1 MSKYVLATGIVVVA
15 FSALAVFA
23 QVRGTSQAPASP
35 RQPSTAPSKV
45 AAPDQAAPA
54 QKNGT
59 EKKARRHSRKRVYL
73 GVATVPVEDLGNRAR
88 KRLKLKDTEGVIVV
102 EVMPDSPAE
111 DAGLRHGDIITH
123 VNGKAVEDEEELS
136 EDLSRQGP
144 DKPIKLAIVRD
155 GEKREITAELEE
167 GAVEDFMPAHFG
179 HENGS
184 EGHGGGADHA
194 TLMCIQQMERRI
206 TRLENRIDE
215 LEKTRA
221 ARKP

>member
-1 MSKYVLATGIVVVA
+1 MSKYVLSTGIVVVA
-15 FSALAVFA
+15 FSALALFA
-23 QVRGTSQAPASP
+23 QVRETPQTPAAP
-35 RQPSTAPSKV
+35 RQPSTAPSKG
-45 AAPDQAAPA
+45 ARIDQRAVP

-59 EKKARRHSRKRVYL
+59 EKKARRHSRQRVYL
-73 GVATVPVEDLGNRAR
+73 GVCTVPVEDLGNRAR

-136 EDLSRQGP
+136 EDLNRQGP

-167 GAVEDFMPAHFG
+167 GAIEDFIPAHSG
-179 HENGS
+179 HENGM
-184 EGHGGGADHA
+184 EGRGGADHA

-221 ARKP
+221 VHKP